1 MISRR
6 PSVLA
11 ATAIMAATLNGR
23 QQVIDMRGQPIPGLY
38 AGGEAIPDVEM
49 CRLFAIDADRYEL
62 DNGEPLPAIFR
73 KATAPIVLI
82 GVDSASWL
90 KTAAWGFVMPQV
102 SKKTGKP
109 IQPKVVNNAQRRRV
123 VPCAK
128 DKGRPMSLFERWL
141 TLWVALCILAG
152 LVLGNLLPGA
162 FGVLASLEYASVN
175 LVVAVLIW
183 AMVYPMMIAIDFG
196 SLKAV
201 GQRPKGLIITLVINW
216 LIKPF
221 TMAALAVLFFNH
233 VFAGLIDPER
243 APEYIA
249 GLILLGAAPCTAMV
263 FVWSQL
269 TRGDP
274 NYTLVQVSVNDLIMV
289 VAFAPIVA
297 FLLGVTDISVPWET
311 LVLSVVLYIVIPLIA
326 GALTRRALIARGGV
340 RAVDAFTAWIK
351 PASVLGLL
359 LTVVLLFGFQGQL
372 ILAQPLLIALIAV
385 PIVIQSYGIFALGYG
400 AAWVWRVPHKVA
412 APCALIGTSN
422 FFELA
427 VAVAI
432 GLFGLDSGAALA
444 TVVGVLVEVPVMLS
458 LVAFANRTRARFHR
472 GRR

>member
-1 MISRR
+1 
-6 PSVLA
+6 
-11 ATAIMAATLNGR
+11 
-23 QQVIDMRGQPIPGLY
+23 
-38 AGGEAIPDVEM
+38 
-49 CRLFAIDADRYEL
+49 
-62 DNGEPLPAIFR
+62 
-73 KATAPIVLI
+73 
-82 GVDSASWL
+82 
-90 KTAAWGFVMPQV
+90 
-102 SKKTGKP
+102 
-109 IQPKVVNNAQRRRV
+109 
-123 VPCAK
+123 
-128 DKGRPMSLFERWL
+128 MSLFERWL

-152 LVLGNLLPGA
+152 LVLGNLAPGL
-162 FGVLASLEYASVN
+162 FGMLAGLEYASVN
-175 LVVAVLIW
+175 LVVALLIW

-196 SLKAV
+196 SLKDV
-201 GQRPKGLIITLVINW
+201 GRRPKGLIITLAINW

-233 VFAGLIDPER
+233 VFAGLFDPAK

-269 TRGDP
+269 TKGDP

-311 LVLSVVLYIVIPLIA
+311 LILSVVLYIVIPLIA
-326 GALTRRALIARGGV
+326 GWLTRRTLIARSQSV
-340 RAVDAFTAWIK
+340 EDFTARIK
-351 PASVLGLL
+351 PASVVGLL
-359 LTVVLLFGFQGQL
+359 MTVILLFGFQGQV
-372 ILAQPLLIALIAV
+372 IIAQPLLIALIAV
-385 PIVIQSYGIFALGYG
+385 PIILQSYGIFALGY
-400 AAWVWRVPHKVA
+400 AWAYAWRLPHKVA

-432 GLFGLDSGAALA
+432 GLFGLNSGAALA

-458 LVAFANRTRARFHR
+458 LVAFANRTRGRFPA
-472 GRR
+472 